1 MVIVYH
7 RKKAA
12 FNAIEQAPDT
22 ENDPGKTLLRRLL
35 TLSIPITLGACIVPI
50 ASFIDSGLLLNRLV
64 VAGIPRNAAL
74 GLYGRYSG
82 YVLTLINVPTALAT
96 AIAMSLVPSISAAM
110 AKSDGKQMRRQSSLG
125 LRLSFVVGLPCSIGM
140 SMLSKQLLDLVYH
153 FDTPEALQVTANLL
167 SLSSLTIV
175 LFTVVQSTSGI
186 LQGLR
191 KQRIPMYTLLAGVI
205 VKVILNYTLI
215 GTPSINIYGA
225 PIASLSCYTIS
236 MLPNLYYVSKYTGMK
251 LDLWNIAGRP
261 ALATAIMALVLLG
274 SMRLLPTHGVWTLVQ
289 VVIGVAVYAGAAL
302 MTGAITREEAAPILR
317 RFRRK
322 AAPKKEEN

>member
-1 MVIVYH
+1 MTKQKNIY
-7 RKKAA
+7 
-12 FNAIEQAPDT
+12 P
-22 ENDPGKTLLRRLL
+22 LLVL
-35 TLSIPITLGACIVPI
+35 A
-50 ASFIDSGLLLNRLV
+50 
-64 VAGIPRNAAL
+64 AAL
-74 GLYGRYSG
+74 LFSFGGFLIKLTPWNPLAVSSGR
-82 YVLTLINVPTALAT
+82 
-96 AIAMSLVPSISAAM
+96 SLVAALEILIYM
-110 AKSDGKQMRRQSSLG
+110 K
-125 LRLSFVVGLPCSIGM
+125 LRGHKPVLNKAVLIGG
-140 SMLSKQLLDLVYH
+140 
-153 FDTPEALQVTANLL
+153 AA
-167 SLSSLTIV
+167 
-175 LFTVVQSTSGI
+175 
-186 LQGLR
+186 
-191 KQRIPMYTLLAGVI
+191 
-205 VKVILNYTLI
+205 KVIANYNLVAI
-215 GTPSINIYGA
+215 PGIHIYGA